1 MMMLEVPQRA
11 SVVLLICLC
20 FTLLS
25 PAVAGLQS
33 PRLPTI
39 SVDPATPAL
48 PLDTRAEVVCDIR
61 GDMPFETAQTATYS
75 ALQLHMPTS
84 DQCAGYW
91 IRFLAQSEQSSTK
104 RWVLELKQPWRHADL
119 VLVRDGVT
127 LVEKTGIDVPPQD
140 RALPSGHTAVPL
152 PLTDGSPQVFYLH
165 LVGDTT
171 RFGES
176 RSLDATI
183 YQLKDW
189 LLRQRSLLFGQGI
202 YAGIIVSLALYN
214 LILFLAIRERV
225 YLYYVLYVVS
235 FGTVWI
241 ARAGFFFQYLWPRH
255 MLWNQKY
262 LAYVAASAIVFSV
275 LFVREFLATRTRAP
289 RLDLAMRGIVVLTLL
304 SCMAGLAGSDALLA
318 LPLAILGLGVSFLY
332 AGTGLVA
339 LVRGYRPARFFL
351 VAWAALLVG
360 NVAYILMFLRIVPMT
375 FFTYNA
381 AQAGSAIECILLAFA
396 LADRVNLVKRAREER
411 QLQYTRELQ
420 EQVRQRTGELS
431 DAVERLKTASVTD
444 PLTGLSNR
452 RHVDAAIQ
460 PWIADLQR
468 SRIRK
473 TPGEPIRSL
482 AVCLADL
489 DHFKQVNDDLGH
501 AIGDRV
507 LRAAA
512 ESLQQNVRATAILAR
527 WGGEEFLVLD
537 HVNGPY
543 EDVLMA
549 ERLRL
554 SIIQD
559 GSPVTAEIGRPLSLS
574 LGVVRYPFCEAYPEL
589 LDWDHCLALADHA
602 LYGAKKAG
610 RNRWQCYRSNDS
622 ALADAI
628 RQQGEEEVRRFLRL
642 HADEALAL
650 GLIEVVKQIP
660 SGVEVV

>member
-11 SVVLLICLC
+11 SVVLLTCLC
-20 FTLLS
+20 FTLVS
-25 PAVAGLQS
+25 TAVSGQQS
-33 PRLPTI
+33 PQLPIVSLGPTTF
-39 SVDPATPAL
+39 SL
-48 PLDTRAEVVCDIR
+48 PLDARAEVVCDTH
-61 GDMPFETAQTATYS
+61 GEMSFETAQTATYS
-75 ALQLHMPTS
+75 AVQVHTPTS
-84 DQCAGYW
+84 GQCAGYW
-91 IRFLAQSEQSSTK
+91 IRFRAQSEPSSTE
-104 RWVLELKQPWRHADL
+104 RWVLELNHPWRHAEL
-119 VLVRDGVT
+119 FLVRDGVVH
-127 LVEKTGIDVPPQD
+127 VEKTGIDVPPQD
-140 RALPSGHTAVPL
+140 RALPSGNTAVPL
-152 PLTDGSPQVFYLH
+152 PLADGSPQVFYLH

-214 LILFLAIRERV
+214 LILFLAIGERA

-235 FGTVWI
+235 YGTIWI
-241 ARAGFFFQYLWPRH
+241 ARAGFFFQYLWPQH
-255 MLWNQKY
+255 VLWNQNY
-262 LAYVAASAIVFSV
+262 LAYVAAAAIVFSV
-275 LFVREFLATRTRAP
+275 LFVREFLATRTRLP
-289 RLDLAMRGIVVLTLL
+289 RLDRVMRGIIVLTLFSCVPGLWGDVGLL
-304 SCMAGLAGSDALLA
+304 S
-318 LPLAILGLGVSFLY
+318 LPLAILALGVSFLY

-351 VAWAALLVG
+351 IAWAALLVG
-360 NVAYILMFLRIVPMT
+360 NVIYILMFLRIIPLT

-381 AQAGSAIECILLAFA
+381 AQVGSAIECILLAFA

-411 QLQYTRELQ
+411 QLQYTHELQ

-452 RHVDAAIQ
+452 RHVEAAIQ

-473 TPGEPIRSL
+473 TPGEPMRSL

-512 ESLQQNVRATAILAR
+512 EILQQNVRATAILAR

-537 HVNGPY
+537 HVIGPY
-543 EDVLMA
+543 EDLLMA

-559 GSPVTAEIGRPLSLS
+559 SSPVTAEIGRSLSLS

-610 RNRWQCYRSNDS
+610 RNRWQCYRSNEN

-628 RQQGEEEVRRFLRL
+628 RQQGEEEVRRLLRL
-642 HADEALAL
+642 HSGEALTL
-650 GLIEVVKQIP
+650 GLIEVIEQIP